1 MLSRRAKEAIKTG
14 LAMAIAYG
22 VALSM
27 DWEKP
32 MWTGFTVAMISLST
46 YGQSLNKAAMRVV
59 GTLVAVVVSLALV
72 AIFPQDRWLLMAS
85 LSIYVGICTY
95 MLTGKTNQYA
105 WFVSAF
111 VCLIIIVSVGPSTG
125 SPFFIAVE
133 RAQETG
139 LGVVVYGLI
148 AAFLWPQSSRSGLED
163 ASRKLIAVQ
172 RQIFQSYR
180 DVIAGRG
187 TAAASQP
194 QRIQEVGLTGQ
205 FAQALGAAET
215 DSYTVWEVRH
225 LWRQFRDD
233 SLALGEALERW
244 RESFPEVQ
252 ELDFSRIFPSMEA
265 FCDEMAARFAAIE
278 AILAGET
285 PQQEPQSVSLT
296 VERAEMSDRSHF
308 QLAAVAVTKAQLD
321 RVEELSRKLFD
332 GVRDIKGSAVPSAAQ
347 RRKAAPSGPAFDTDR
362 LVAVARVIATLWVAF
377 LVWVYVD
384 PPGHETFVQMAVTFA
399 MGAAMLNLPRA
410 SMLFMPFVYGSVIG
424 GVAYVFVMPQLSG
437 FAELGAM
444 IFVVTAAIYYLFSA
458 PRQGLMKSACIIA
471 FLVLISVQNEQ
482 SYNFAAYAN
491 SVAMIML
498 AVSLLVVMSY
508 IPTSPRP
515 EKVFLRLFARFFR
528 HLDILLSRMALDWEE
543 KAGMS
548 DRLRVSFYRGDLM
561 DLSQKLVAAGRQI
574 DSRNFP
580 DNSPQKVQV
589 LVTSL
594 TALAFRMK
602 ELVDSRES
610 PQAARLV
617 RELLDDLRA
626 WRLAVQEQIR
636 LWADDPQA
644 AARQGVDVQDRLDQ
658 RLARLEARVE
668 ETFKKI
674 GEGELDAKDYENFY
688 RLLGNFRGLS
698 EAGVAF
704 VGVAKTVNWEQWREA
719 RF

>member
-1 MLSRRAKEAIKTG
+1 MSRRAKEAIKTG

-22 VALSM
+22 IALSM

-32 MWTGFTVAMISLST
+32 LWTGFTVAMISLAT
-46 YGQSLNKAAMRVV
+46 AGQSLNKAAMRMV
-59 GTLVAVVVSLALV
+59 GTLVAVVVSLALI

-85 LSIYVGICTY
+85 LSVYVGICTY
-95 MLTGKTNQYA
+95 MMTGKTNQYA

-111 VCLIIIVSVGPSTG
+111 VCLIIIVSVGPGTG
-125 SPFFIAVE
+125 SPFFVAVE

-148 AAFLWPQSSRSGLED
+148 AAFLWPQSSRSGLEGT
-163 ASRKLIAVQ
+163 SRKLIAVEHQ
-172 RQIFQSYR
+172 LFQCYR
-180 DVIAGRG
+180 EIIRGG
-187 TAAASQP
+187 TAEASQAL
-194 QRIQEVGLTGQ
+194 RMQEVGLAGQ
-205 FAQALGAAET
+205 LGTVLSAAET

-225 LWRQFRDD
+225 LWRQFHDD

-252 ELDFSRIFPSMEA
+252 ELDLEIIFPSMEA
-265 FCDEMAARFAAIE
+265 FCDELAARFSAIE
-278 AILAGET
+278 TLLADGAPE
-285 PQQEPQSVSLT
+285 QVPQSVSLT
-296 VERAEMSDRSHF
+296 VERSAVGEFSHF
-308 QLAAVAVTKAQLD
+308 QLAAVTVTKAQLD
-321 RVEELSRKLFD
+321 RVEELSRRLLD
-332 GVRDIKGSAVPSAAQ
+332 GLRDIKGSTVPTRAQ
-347 RRKAAPSGPAFDTDR
+347 RRRTAQSAPLGFDPDR
-362 LVAVARVIATLWVAF
+362 LIAVARVIATFWVAF
-377 LVWVYVD
+377 LIWVYVD
-384 PPGHETFVQMAVTFA
+384 PPGHQSFVQMAVTFA

-444 IFVVTAAIYYLFSA
+444 IFVVTAAIYYLFSE

-498 AVSLLVVMSY
+498 AVALLVVMSY
-508 IPTSPRP
+508 IPASPRP

-528 HLDILLSRMALDWEE
+528 HVDILLSRMAVDWEQ
-543 KAGMS
+543 KAGVT
-548 DRLRVSFYRGDLM
+548 DRLRVSLYRGDLM
-561 DLSQKLVAAGRQI
+561 ELSQKLAAASRQI
-574 DSRNFP
+574 DSRSFP
-580 DNSPQKVQV
+580 DNSPQKVQA
-589 LVTSL
+589 LVASL

-602 ELVDSRES
+602 ELVDSRAN
-610 PQAARLV
+610 PQAAPLV

-626 WRLAVQEQIR
+626 WRLVVQAQIL
-636 LWADDPQA
+636 LWADDPEA
-644 AARQGVDVQDRLDQ
+644 AARQSDDLQERLNQ

-668 ETFKKI
+668 EAFQRAGDGKL
-674 GEGELDAKDYENFY
+674 EAEDYENFY
-688 RLLGNFRGLS
+688 LLLGDFRGLS

-704 VGVAKTVNWEQWREA
+704 VNIARDVNWAQWREA